1 MDLSLSKNMILV
13 YAVSRAVKRCRQGL
27 LTRGVDMTNDTKA
40 RYQMMAAAFLWSLGG
55 VLIKLVDWNPLAI
68 AGMRSFIAAVV
79 IYLFLKK
86 PVFTWSK
93 AQVGAAVAYA
103 CVMIFFVTSTRLTT
117 AANAALL
124 QFTAPIYIG
133 LFSYFVLKEKVTRLD
148 WATILLV
155 MTGMVLF
162 FLDDVSF
169 ANFGGNLLGVFT
181 GISFAVMVLLLRKQK
196 DARPME
202 SVLLGN
208 VLAGV
213 VTLPFMFQSMPSA
226 QSWLGLLL
234 LGTLQLG
241 LAYVFYA
248 TAVKHISAMESA
260 LIPVI
265 EPLFNP
271 IWVLLFVGE
280 VPGLWTIIGG
290 ILVVGGVTGRYLFH
304 AKLQTAG
311 Q

>member
-1 MDLSLSKNMILV
+1 
-13 YAVSRAVKRCRQGL
+13 
-27 LTRGVDMTNDTKA
+27 MTNDTKA

-79 IYLFLKK
+79 IFFFLKK

-93 AQVGAAVAYA
+93 VQVGAAVAYA

-124 QFTAPIYIG
+124 QFTSPIYIG
-133 LFSYFVLKEKVTRLD
+133 LFSYFVLKEKVTRID
-148 WATILLV
+148 WAAILLV
-155 MTGMVLF
+155 MVGMVLF

-169 ANFGGNLLGVFT
+169 TSFWGNLLGMFT

-196 DARPME
+196 NARPME

-208 VLAGV
+208 LLAGI

-226 QSWLGLLL
+226 MSWLGLLL

-271 IWVLLFVGE
+271 LWVLLIVGE
-280 VPGLWTIIGG
+280 APGMWTIFGG
-290 ILVVGGVTGRYLFH
+290 LLVVGGVTGRYLFH
-304 AKLQTAG
+304 ASMQRTR
-311 Q
+311 QSIS

>member
-1 MDLSLSKNMILV
+1 MNI
-13 YAVSRAVKRCRQGL
+13 A
-27 LTRGVDMTNDTKA
+27 TKA

-68 AGMRSFIAAVV
+68 AGMRSLIAAIV
-79 IYLFLKK
+79 IFLFLKK
-86 PVFTWSK
+86 PVFTWST

-124 QFTAPIYIG
+124 QFTSPIYIG
-133 LFSYFVLKEKVTRLD
+133 LFSFFVLREKVSRID
-148 WATILLV
+148 WMAILLV
-155 MTGMVLF
+155 MIGMALF
-162 FLDDVSF
+162 FLDDLSF
-169 ANFGGNLLGVFT
+169 SHFWGNVVGVFT
-181 GISFAVMVLLLRKQK
+181 GISFAAMVLLLRKQK

-208 VLAGV
+208 ILAGV
-213 VTLPFMFQSMPSA
+213 ITLPFMFQSMPSA
-226 QSWLGLLL
+226 HSWIGLFL
-234 LGTLQLG
+234 LGTVQLG
-241 LAYVFYA
+241 LAYLFYA
-248 TAVKHISAMESA
+248 TAVKHLSAIESA

-280 VPGLWTIIGG
+280 APGFWTFIGG
-290 ILVVGGVTGRYLFH
+290 VLVVVGVTGRYLFH
-304 AKLQTAG
+304 ARLQIAERKKL
-311 Q
+311 

>member
-1 MDLSLSKNMILV
+1 MNI
-13 YAVSRAVKRCRQGL
+13 A
-27 LTRGVDMTNDTKA
+27 TKA

-55 VLIKLVDWNPLAI
+55 VLIKLVEWNPLAI
-68 AGMRSFIAAVV
+68 AGMRSLIAAIV
-79 IYLFLKK
+79 ILLFLKK

-124 QFTAPIYIG
+124 QFTSPIYIG
-133 LFSYFVLKEKVTRLD
+133 LFSFFVLREKVSRID
-148 WATILLV
+148 WMAILLV
-155 MTGMVLF
+155 MVGMALF
-162 FLDDVSF
+162 FLDDLSF
-169 ANFGGNLLGVFT
+169 SHFWGNVVGVFT
-181 GISFAVMVLLLRKQK
+181 GISFAAMVLLLRKQK

-208 VLAGV
+208 ILAAV
-213 VTLPFMFQSMPSA
+213 VTLPFMFQSMPSVH
-226 QSWLGLLL
+226 SWIGLFL
-234 LGTLQLG
+234 LGTVQLG

-248 TAVKHISAMESA
+248 TAVKHLSAIESA

-280 VPGLWTIIGG
+280 APGFWTFIGG
-290 ILVVGGVTGRYLFH
+290 VLVVGGVTARYLFH
-304 AKLQTAG
+304 ARLQITV
-311 Q
+311 QK